1 MTHDI
6 SPIDWMNTKVSQP
19 AYAWILAFGLVAA
32 TSFGVGAG
40 LTKYINSGNQG
51 STATPPLD

>member
-19 AYAWILAFGLVAA
+19 AYAWIFAFGLIS
-32 TSFGVGAG
+32 TSSFALGAG
-40 LTKYINSGNQG
+40 LTKYITSVSNN
-51 STATPPLD
+51 TDDN